1 MLCCFF
7 FLAEIFFTTLLPS
20 FLPFCLFHVFSVPYL
35 LISSVL
41 CSFCCFFSLLCLL
54 CSPPAPP
61 LHLPPVVPH
70 PFPGFSF
77 PLLSPPFPGWT
88 VNRAHAHSESTF
100 LHTSSSSPP
109 FSCSFWHPFDL
120 LLLLWSPT
128 SVPQPRRCPPLC
140 PPRPGPCPSVQPI
153 CPTQL
158 ASPRGDRRSCSNL
171 RCLLLPGWNR

>member
-1 MLCCFF
+1 MLWRSSWLRSSLPLF
-7 FLAEIFFTTLLPS
+7 FLLFFLFVSSTSFPFLICSSHLSFALFVVFFLCSVSFARLPHLPS
-20 FLPFCLFHVFSVPYL
+20 T
-35 LISSVL
+35 
-41 CSFCCFFSLLCLL
+41 
-54 CSPPAPP
+54 SPPSSPIIFPAS
-61 LHLPPVVPH
+61 
-70 PFPGFSF
+70 PF
-77 PLLSPPFPGWT
+77 LSPPFPGWT

-158 ASPRGDRRSCSNL
+158 APPRGDRRSCSNL